1 MKKFFFFL
9 FIVLL
14 SSHSNTK
21 AQFSKYIIR
30 FKDKNG
36 TPFSINNPSQF
47 LSSKSL
53 QRRTRQNIAIDETD
67 LPVTPAYIDSVR
79 LSGVVTIL
87 NKSKWLN
94 QVCIQTTDAAA
105 LTKINN
111 FPFVLSLQPVMRS
124 LSNSASDKF

>member
-1 MKKFFFFL
+1 MKKLFFL
-9 FIVLL
+9 FFIVLL
-14 SSHSNTK
+14 HFHSDTK

-36 TPFSINNPSQF
+36 TPFSINDPSQF

-53 QRRTRQNIAIDETD
+53 QRRARQNIAIDESD
-67 LPVTPAYIDSVR
+67 LPVTPAYVDSVR
-79 LSGVVTIL
+79 LAGDVTIL

-105 LTKINN
+105 LVKINN
-111 FPFVLSLQPVMRS
+111 FPFVSGSQ
-124 LSNSASDKF
+124 